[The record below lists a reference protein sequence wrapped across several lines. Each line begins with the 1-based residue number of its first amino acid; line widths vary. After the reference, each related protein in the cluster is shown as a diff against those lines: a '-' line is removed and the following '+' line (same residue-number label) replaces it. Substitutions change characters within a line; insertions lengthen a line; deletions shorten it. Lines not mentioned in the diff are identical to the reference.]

1 MCLRHGSSCVI
12 NGSKSWWQDNIGTS
26 GLAFLCRRTLMT
38 NTWMTMT
45 SSPSWSPIDGHVLGV
60 YMLLIAMLS
69 HDVAICQKM
78 IFLFGTF
85 NSYFKHFRCYRSR
98 KSVFFLPLLAVFS
111 SLLSFGKLSNPQKIL
126 SWSEYPPPLLG
137 QYFLFIC
144 YNHCSLTLKCF
155 KWIMWTVEELLYRRL
170 LFILSKWSNFVTY
183 FQIFVSLLDLTMIRV
198 AQENLPHYFSC
209 LANFACNQD
218 AHLLDIPGR
227 QSTRRNHAECSVWPI
242 GQEN

>member
-1 MCLRHGSSCVI
+1 MIVNTPKYPPTPNLGKLV
-12 NGSKSWWQDNIGTS
+12 D
-26 GLAFLCRRTLMT
+26 LATKVHESETCDMFFFYLFAVLC
-38 NTWMTMT
+38 
-45 SSPSWSPIDGHVLGV
+45 GV
-60 YMLLIAMLS
+60 S
-69 HDVAICQKM
+69 
-78 IFLFGTF
+78 
-85 NSYFKHFRCYRSR
+85 
-98 KSVFFLPLLAVFS
+98 
-111 SLLSFGKLSNPQKIL
+111 LSFDRISMSFVIFWQIVKSTKNIVMVRI
-126 SWSEYPPPLLG
+126 PPPLLG

-218 AHLLDIPGR
+218 AHLLDIPGM
-227 QSTRRNHAECSVWPI
+227 QSTRRNHVNNQHAECSVWPI
-242 GQEN
+242 GQ